1 MIDVRGLRET
11 IREIKSRGESMR
23 DIRDLQT
30 LYSVL
35 EYMEGE
41 KKESAERD
49 GQGLTRQ
56 KAEKWV
62 ASMANEDPARPEG
75 GKWTLEQVK
84 PYAQKHGIPTEG
96 EKLFGFFAVMNAMYS
111 DYSEVAKKYNA
122 ATPDFFAEM
131 AKAFIQDKDAV
142 PDKVGKYYETIVKH

>member
-11 IREIKSRGESMR
+11 IREIRDKGESLR
-23 DIRDLQT
+23 DIRDLHT

-35 EYMEGE
+35 EYMERE
-41 KKESAERD
+41 TRECD
-49 GQGLTRQ
+49 GDNPQGMTRQ
-56 KAEKWV
+56 KAEKWI
-62 ASMANEDPARPEG
+62 AGMANEDPARPEG

-96 EKLFGFFAVMNAMYS
+96 KKLYEFYAVMNAMYS

-122 ATPDFFAEM
+122 ATPDFFAEL

-142 PDKVGKYYETIVKH
+142 PDKVERYYETIVKH